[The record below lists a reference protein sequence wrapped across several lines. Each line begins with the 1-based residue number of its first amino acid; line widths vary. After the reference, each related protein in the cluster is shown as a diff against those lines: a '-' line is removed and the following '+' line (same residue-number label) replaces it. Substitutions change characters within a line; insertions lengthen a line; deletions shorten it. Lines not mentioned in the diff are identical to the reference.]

1 MSKKLKRSA
10 VALVLAATMVFS
22 SQGVLTAFAAGGNIE
37 TGAPVSSA
45 LERSLDKAET
55 VVVEE
60 PGNTDE
66 TETPEVEV
74 CEECQGENGNHA
86 ETCSHYVDPTT
97 PPNGSTDDENN
108 NNQEQQECTCGAE
121 EGQPHEEG
129 CPLYEEA
136 TIPECTCGA
145 EEGQPHEEGCPLYEE
160 PTVPECTCGA
170 EEGQPH
176 QEGCPLYEENTE
188 ETQEPS
194 EEDVAAAKNVS
205 DLIGA
210 LPEASTLDPAT
221 INVEE
226 LTAQVKAARE
236 AYDKLTDAQK
246 ALVEKAVLD
255 KLVAL
260 EGALEGLEQVV
271 IPPTGIPETA
281 VAKIGEN
288 DYYNTLD
295 EAIADAEDGE
305 IIEVLAN
312 CETEGM
318 NLSKNLTIK
327 GKGADG
333 VNPEIKF
340 TKYGIAL
347 WGKALTFQDCKVTM
361 NGIGSTPY
369 TAEWNW
375 QTICASKDASLTL
388 DNVEMTMDASGT
400 TNSPHAIYFCNN
412 NVLNII
418 NGSNLTIKNYA
429 NDALEWDGGNGG
441 YNVNITGSTFISDHN
456 RSGFTGTFYA
466 TITNSDVDVI
476 NSTGNGSNGS
486 HFIIENSNVN
496 FSNNGSHGLS
506 AGALTIENS
515 TVTANNN
522 KGMGITVN
530 NEFEVTNNSV
540 VTVTGNAE
548 NTSYGYAAVRL
559 YNDFDFLV
567 DSTSELYIK
576 DNNNTGLYVRQGN
589 LNVQDGAVLEIT
601 GNDVTHNLL
610 DGYGGGIYVGY
621 GDNYDPTVVLPADA
635 KIYNNHALVGGD
647 DIYVSEGVDGPSLT
661 FGKVGEGWT
670 LDGDPD
676 CTDAITGWFDDSEG
690 SRWEAHDAPYHIN
703 EFVQFERNGLAT
715 VFGLTSLKA
724 AHGIDPIDPGEPGG
738 GDWDVEHSKS
748 KTATP
753 LDANY
758 ESDVTLSL
766 PSAEE
771 QLESDVVFVLDKS
784 TSTDIEDEAL
794 AKLEDLKEQIAQ
806 TGAKVNVGVVIFNRE
821 AHPSEWFDLATQY
834 EQIES
839 AIRTDVSGGTNTHAG
854 LLAAQKMLDAHPS
867 IAANRK
873 YVVFVSDG
881 LTYLFDEEV
890 NAINSIQAA
899 NGEEGVMAGN
909 DCWGIRHYQEGG
921 DSFIPSDWNAYL
933 TDVASN
939 LGEVQQYIQQYDG
952 MDESNHI
959 PKYNTELP
967 TTVDVAMYKSYSVFN
982 ELMASGYHCYVMKA
996 DSAAAARYPWG
1007 PAFMQYLQEVSG
1019 NGNVNF
1025 SDIQNDIF
1033 YLLDADS
1040 SVVDVIGYGTDN
1052 AGNEYNFDFVDNLDN
1067 LKITVGG
1074 NELDKEDIIDP
1085 QFNDPYVTSAYGFY
1099 DPASGRDGYDF
1110 VLKYYQKGQ
1119 DGNSDECFVW
1129 EINVPVSNF
1138 APVQLTYTV
1147 KLTNPQ
1153 TAEGT
1158 YGEYD
1163 ANGKNGSTSLYTNK
1177 EATLYPEDSHGDSGV
1192 PENFPK
1198 PTVSYTVGG
1207 NDNPGTDPTPDPDP
1221 DPDRPSRPNRDDDDD
1236 WEPLPDVPVK
1246 DKPEKVEVETE
1257 VPEETETP
1265 TTEQPDKYNPETG
1278 DTTTVFAAMAL
1289 AAVSLGGVV
1298 LLGRKKK

>member
-22 SQGVLTAFAAGGNIE
+22 SQGVLTAFAAGGDIE
-37 TGAPVSSA
+37 TEASVSSA
-45 LERSLDKAET
+45 LEPTLDNEET

-86 ETCSHYVDPTT
+86 KTCSHYVDPNT
-97 PPNGSTDDENN
+97 PPENPTDDENN

-129 CPLYEEA
+129 CPLYEEPEA
-136 TIPECTCGA
+136 PVCTCGAEEGQPHKEGCPLYEEPTSPECTCGA

-160 PTVPECTCGA
+160 
-170 EEGQPH
+170 
-176 QEGCPLYEENTE
+176 NTE
-188 ETQEPS
+188 DTEDTQEPS

-210 LPEASTLDPAT
+210 LPEASTLDPET
-221 INVEE
+221 TDVEA

-246 ALVEKAVLD
+246 ALVEQAVLD
-255 KLVAL
+255 QLVAL
-260 EGALEGLEQVV
+260 EGALEGLEQVE
-271 IPPTGIPETA
+271 TIPELNEDTVA
-281 VAKIGEN
+281 VI
-288 DYYNTLD
+288 DDQQFNTIS
-295 EAIADAEDGE
+295 AAVKAAETGDT
-305 IIEVLAN
+305 ITLTKDV
-312 CETEGM
+312 TES
-318 NLSKNLTIK
+318 LVTLLPTTQHWDNLTIDLGGFNWK
-327 GKGADG
+327 NSSNTQCLIASLAPGKSVTVKNGSFNGCTSNPIMLSSGTLTIENITFENCNSQNIITATKEGTTLQLNNSVTFKNNTTSGAVVSVAEG
-333 VNPEIKF
+333 
-340 TKYGIAL
+340 TTL
-347 WGKALTFQDCKVTM
+347 TM
-361 NGIGSTPY
+361 NGVKFES
-369 TAEWNW
+369 N
-375 QTICASKDASLTL
+375 
-388 DNVEMTMDASGT
+388 NGT
-400 TNSPHAIYFCNN
+400 TIVSADGEADLTNCTFSGNTATSDAIVRIDMVAESPSS
-412 NVLNII
+412 V
-418 NGSNLTIKNYA
+418 
-429 NDALEWDGGNGG
+429 
-441 YNVNITGSTFISDHN
+441 TGC
-456 RSGFTGTFYA
+456 
-466 TITNSDVDVI
+466 
-476 NSTGNGSNGS
+476 
-486 HFIIENSNVN
+486 N
-496 FSNNGSHGLS
+496 FSNNN
-506 AGALTIENS
+506 AVNGALHVTGTSSGSTTTTISGCTFAGNTGKNGGAVYVGAVVNIQNCTFQENTAGYFGGAIMVSGSAADTNYEASITNS
-515 TVTANNN
+515 TITNN
-522 KGMGITVN
+522 KATKSLT
-530 NEFEVTNNSV
+530 EL
-540 VTVTGNAE
+540 TG
-548 NTSYGYAAVRL
+548 S
-559 YNDFDFLV
+559 
-567 DSTSELYIK
+567 
-576 DNNNTGLYVRQGN
+576 
-589 LNVQDGAVLEIT
+589 
-601 GNDVTHNLL
+601 
-610 DGYGGGIYVGY
+610 GGGIFVQAKGHVTI
-621 GDNYDPTVVLPADA
+621 DDSTVIHSNTAEYA
-635 KIYNNHALVGGD
+635 GD
-647 DIYVSEGVDGPSLT
+647 DICVRGDSASITISP
-661 FGKVGEGWT
+661 VGEDWK
-670 LDGDPD
+670 LAD
-676 CTDAITGWFDDSEG
+676 CGHDITGWYQDTKGNRWSENNIT
-690 SRWEAHDAPYHIN
+690 EEETA
-703 EFVQFERNGLAT
+703 
-715 VFGLTSLKA
+715 LTLTAAALKA
-724 AHGIDPIDPGEPGG
+724 AHGKIDTPVTPDPTPGEEQ
-738 GDWDVEHSKS
+738 DWDHSKS

-794 AKLEDLKEQIAQ
+794 AMLDVLRGQIAQ

-839 AIRTDVSGGTNTHAG
+839 AICTDVSGGTNTHAG

-996 DSAAAARYPWG
+996 DSAAAASYPWG

-1033 YLLDADS
+1033 YLLDAGS
-1040 SVVDVIGYGTDN
+1040 SVVDVIGYGKDDSESKN
-1052 AGNEYNFDFVDNLDN
+1052 DYNFDFVNDIKTLS
-1067 LKITVGG
+1067 LTVGG
-1074 NELDKEDIIDP
+1074 KPLSVRELAPDG
-1085 QFNDPYVTSAYGFY
+1085 NGTSAYGFY
-1099 DPASGRDGYDF
+1099 DPNNASGDNDF
-1110 VLKYYQKGQ
+1110 VLRYYKNGQ

-1153 TAEGT
+1153 TVEGV
-1158 YGEYD
+1158 YGKYD
-1163 ANGKNGSTSLYTNK
+1163 EDGSEGYTSLYTNK
-1177 EATLYPEDSHGDSGV
+1177 EATLYPVDSNGDKGV

-1236 WEPLPDVPVK
+1236 WEPLPDAPVK
-1246 DKPEKVEVETE
+1246 DKPTTEVD